1 MIHMY
6 IDIDVD
12 DEDYNCLYQ
21 MLFDNTCMLSVG
33 CKPMMLSTSIWL
45 KLV

>member
-6 IDIDVD
+6 IEIDFD
-12 DEDYNCLYQ
+12 DEDYNCLHQ

-33 CKPMMLSTSIWL
+33 CKPMRLST
-45 KLV
+45 

>member
-6 IDIDVD
+6 IEIDIDY
-12 DEDYNCLYQ
+12 YNYLYQ

-33 CKPMMLSTSIWL
+33 FKPMMLTTLIWL
-45 KLV
+45 KFD